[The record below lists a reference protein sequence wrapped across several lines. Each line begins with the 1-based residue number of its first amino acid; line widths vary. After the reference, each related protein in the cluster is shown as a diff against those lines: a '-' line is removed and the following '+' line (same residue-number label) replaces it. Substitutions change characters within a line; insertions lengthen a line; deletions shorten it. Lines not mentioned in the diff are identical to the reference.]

1 MFLMVAAV
9 KRTNRS
15 SPAEKRV
22 GECMADAAVSILIT
36 ALTDAFSF
44 GVGTITTI
52 PSVQIFCIYT
62 CLALVLTFLYQVG
75 SRRERWLT
83 LAPLFR

>member
-9 KRTNRS
+9 KRTPRTLTV
-15 SPAEKRV
+15 EQRL

-52 PSVQIFCIYT
+52 PAVQIFCIYT
-62 CLALVLTFLYQVG
+62 CCALVLTFLYQVD
-75 SRRERWLT
+75 
-83 LAPLFR
+83 